1 LNLGQLE
8 NHKKNIDKG
17 KKAKRKS
24 SLGAHSIHIFK
35 FFNSQAIVTFA
46 WGLWSLGTEPAASEA
61 DRVEYSF
68 MELVAEAGLMAEAG
82 LGMSEEDQL
91 LEWFAVQAANI
102 DLLHLDE
109 VAL

>member
-1 LNLGQLE
+1 
-8 NHKKNIDKG
+8 
-17 KKAKRKS
+17 
-24 SLGAHSIHIFK
+24 
-35 FFNSQAIVTFA
+35 
-46 WGLWSLGTEPAASEA
+46 
-61 DRVEYSF
+61 

>member
-1 LNLGQLE
+1 
-8 NHKKNIDKG
+8 
-17 KKAKRKS
+17 
-24 SLGAHSIHIFK
+24 
-35 FFNSQAIVTFA
+35 VTVA
-46 WGLWSLGTEPAASEA
+46 WGLQCLGKEPAASEA

-68 MELVAEAGLMAEAG
+68 MELVAEAG

-109 VAL
+109 VVL

>member
-1 LNLGQLE
+1 
-8 NHKKNIDKG
+8 
-17 KKAKRKS
+17 
-24 SLGAHSIHIFK
+24 
-35 FFNSQAIVTFA
+35 
-46 WGLWSLGTEPAASEA
+46 
-61 DRVEYSF
+61 
-68 MELVAEAGLMAEAG
+68 MELVAEAG